1 MHTLL
6 SKPKPWGMQ
15 NPKQLHYITHCIQML
30 KSGHG
35 LRHQVSHPYE
45 TAIKIIILCNLTL
58 KSVDNKEMVKG
69 SARNGSRHSTYILIS

>member
-1 MHTLL
+1 MRTLL
-6 SKPKPWGMQ
+6 SEPKPQDMQ
-15 NPKQLHYITHCIQML
+15 SPKQLHCSQMV

-45 TAIKIIILCNLTL
+45 TASKIIILCNLTL

-69 SARNGSRHSTYILIS
+69 SAWNGSRHSMYLLIS